1 MPLDWQTLRDWAL
14 SVLKYGEVCGNW
26 SSWLNVQPLS
36 IPGSLKWPGPGAKP
50 TLARPVWSW
59 TSWAAEQGDS
69 EVGTEEMS
77 SLRGEVKFKP

>member
-1 MPLDWQTLRDWAL
+1 M
-14 SVLKYGEVCGNW
+14 CGNW

-50 TLARPVWSW
+50 TLVRPVWLW

-77 SLRGEVKFKP
+77 SLSGEVKFKP